1 MYITIRADSVELEG
15 YVNAVERKSK
25 PLWSRIGQFVERI
38 CKGAFKRALE
48 RNDDVKIMLNHDPS
62 KTLGSQRE
70 GNLELYEDNIGLHA
84 RATITD
90 PEVIDI
96 ARKGDLVGWS
106 FGFYD
111 RDVQQKRDEDGFP
124 LRDVIDLDLE
134 EVSILDNRTTPAYD
148 GTLVAVRSEEKSI
161 FYGET
166 FADEIQLRE
175 MPKEDTE
182 EEVKEDEEVKE
193 EEAKEERDVP
203 KQQETVE
210 EITKIRDEFLE
221 LIKDMKN

>member
-1 MYITIRADSVELEG
+1 MQIRVLNDRVEIEG

-62 KTLGSQRE
+62 KVLGSQKQ
-70 GNLELYEDNIGLHA
+70 GNLELEEDPIGLHA

-90 PEVIDI
+90 PEVVKI
-96 ARKGDLVGWS
+96 ARDGNLVGWS
-106 FGFYD
+106 FGFWD
-111 RDVQQKRDEDGFP
+111 REVEQKRDEDGFP
-124 LRDVIDLDLE
+124 LRDVIDLDLD
-134 EVSILDNRTTPAYD
+134 EVSILDNTAVPAYD
-148 GTLVAVRSEEKSI
+148 GTLVAVRSDKKSI
-161 FYGET
+161 YYGET
-166 FADEIQLRE
+166 FADEINLRVLT
-175 MPKEDTE
+175 TE
-182 EEVKEDEEVKE
+182 PTEEVKE
-193 EEAKEERDVP
+193 EEVKEERSENVP

-210 EITKIRDEFLE
+210 LNKICDELKE

>member
-1 MYITIRADSVELEG
+1 MQITVRADSVEIEG
-15 YVNAVERKSK
+15 YVNSVERKSK
-25 PLWSRIGQFVERI
+25 KLWSRLGQFVERI
-38 CKGAFKRALE
+38 CKGAFGRALE
-48 RNDDVKIMLNHDPS
+48 RNDDVKIMLNHERE
-62 KTLGSQRE
+62 LGSQKQ
-70 GNLELYEDNIGLHA
+70 GNLELYEDSIGLHA
-84 RATITD
+84 KARITD
-90 PEVIDI
+90 PEFIDI
-96 ARKGDLVGWS
+96 ARRGDLVGWS

-111 RDVQQKRDEDGFP
+111 REVEQKRDEDGFP

-175 MPKEDTE
+175 VPKE
-182 EEVKEDEEVKE
+182 EEVKEDEKEVL

-210 EITKIRDEFLE
+210 EITKIRDELKE
-221 LIKDMKN
+221 LIKDMK

>member
-1 MYITIRADSVELEG
+1 MQITIRADSVELEG
-15 YVNAVERKSK
+15 YVNSIERKSK

-48 RNDDVKIMLNHDPS
+48 RNDNVRIMLNHTKDI
-62 KTLGSQRE
+62 GGQRD
-70 GNLELYEDNIGLHA
+70 GNLELYEDAIGLHA

-90 PEVIDI
+90 PEVVQI
-96 ARKGDLVGWS
+96 ARDGNLVGWS

-111 RDVQQKRDEDGFP
+111 REVEQKRDENGYP

-148 GTLVAVRSEEKSI
+148 GTLVAVRSDEKSI
-161 FYGET
+161 YYGESFT
-166 FADEIQLRE
+166 DEIQLRE
-175 MPKEDTE
+175 EN
-182 EEVKEDEEVKE
+182 
-193 EEAKEERDVP
+193 VP

-210 EITKIRDEFLE
+210 KDKHHEEYKKLLE
-221 LIKDMKN
+221 EMKEE

>member
-15 YVNAVERKSK
+15 YVNAIERKSK

-62 KTLGSQRE
+62 KILGSQRE

-111 RDVQQKRDEDGFP
+111 REVQQKRDEDGFP

-134 EVSILDNRTTPAYD
+134 EVSILDKRTTPAYD

-166 FADEIQLRE
+166 FSDEIQLRE
-175 MPKEDTE
+175 VPKEETE
-182 EEVKEDEEVKE
+182 EESAEEVKE
-193 EEAKEERDVP
+193 EEEAPKEERDVP

-210 EITKIRDEFLE
+210 EITKIRDELKE
-221 LIKDMKN
+221 LIKDIK